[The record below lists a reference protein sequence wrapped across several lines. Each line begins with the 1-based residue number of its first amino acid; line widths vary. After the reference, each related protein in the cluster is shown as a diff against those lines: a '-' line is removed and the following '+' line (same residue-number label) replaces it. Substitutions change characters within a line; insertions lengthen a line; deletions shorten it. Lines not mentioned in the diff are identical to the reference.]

1 MFIYLSVFLFKWS
14 VIYSK
19 EPQAD
24 GLVLVAGVSHRSAS
38 ATSEQTSVD
47 LLMVLGQ

>member
-14 VIYSK
+14 VVYSK